1 MKKSTILVVAIILL
15 SVILSVM
22 MFSVCSN
29 LILKNKLLE
38 KYSDDQNYVALSGKI
53 VEVDGL
59 VVVIQCEELSEYIS
73 YEDDLCVY
81 YIHSKQIFDLKVG
94 DEIQFITVP
103 FHFYNGHQLPIVEL
117 KTSESTLL
125 EFADGKANLI
135 DWVNDTFGV
144 K

>member
-1 MKKSTILVVAIILL
+1 MKKSIILVVAVMLL
-15 SVILSVM
+15 FVM
-22 MFSVCSN
+22 MFSGCSD

-59 VVVIQCEELSEYIS
+59 VVVIQCEELSEYLS
-73 YEDDLCVY
+73 YEDDLCEY
-81 YIHSKQIFDLKVG
+81 YIHSKQILDLKVG

-117 KTSESTLL
+117 KTFESTLL
-125 EFADGKANLI
+125 EFVDGKANLI

>member
-1 MKKSTILVVAIILL
+1 MKKSTILVVAVIL
-15 SVILSVM
+15 LSVM
-22 MFSVCSN
+22 MFSGCSD

-59 VVVIQCEELSEYIS
+59 VVVIQCEELSEYLS
-73 YEDDLCVY
+73 YEDDLCEY
-81 YIHSKQIFDLKVG
+81 YIHSKQILDLKVG

>member
-1 MKKSTILVVAIILL
+1 MKKSTILVVAVIL
-15 SVILSVM
+15 LSVM
-22 MFSVCSN
+22 MFPVCSN

-59 VVVIQCEELSEYIS
+59 AVVIQCEELSEYLS
-73 YEDDLCVY
+73 YEDDSCEY
-81 YIHSKQIFDLKVG
+81 YIHSKQILDLKVG

>member
-1 MKKSTILVVAIILL
+1 MKKSTILVVAVIL
-15 SVILSVM
+15 LSVM
-22 MFSVCSN
+22 MFSGCSD

-59 VVVIQCEELSEYIS
+59 VVVIQCEELSEYLS
-73 YEDDLCVY
+73 YEDDLCEY
-81 YIHSKQIFDLKVG
+81 YIHSKQILDLKVG

-125 EFADGKANLI
+125 EFADGKDNLI
-135 DWVNDTFGV
+135 DWVNDTFDV

>member
-1 MKKSTILVVAIILL
+1 MKKSIILVVAVIL
-15 SVILSVM
+15 LSVM
-22 MFSVCSN
+22 MFSGCSD

-59 VVVIQCEELSEYIS
+59 AVVIQCEELSEYLS
-73 YEDDLCVY
+73 YEDDLCEY
-81 YIHSKQIFDLKVG
+81 YIHSKQILDLKVG

>member
-1 MKKSTILVVAIILL
+1 MKKSIILVVAVMLL
-15 SVILSVM
+15 FVM
-22 MFSVCSN
+22 MFSGCSD

-59 VVVIQCEELSEYIS
+59 VVVIQCEELSEYLS
-73 YEDDLCVY
+73 YEDDLCEY
-81 YIHSKQIFDLKVG
+81 YIHSKQILDLKVG

>member
-15 SVILSVM
+15 SVILSVI

-73 YEDDLCVY
+73 YEDDLCEY
-81 YIHSKQIFDLKVG
+81 YIHSKQILDLKVG

-135 DWVNDTFGV
+135 DWVNDTFGI

>member
-1 MKKSTILVVAIILL
+1 MKKSTILVVAVIL
-15 SVILSVM
+15 LSVM
-22 MFSVCSN
+22 MFSGCSD
-29 LILKNKLLE
+29 LILKNKLLQ

-59 VVVIQCEELSEYIS
+59 VVVIQCEELSEYLS
-73 YEDDLCVY
+73 YEDDLCEY
-81 YIHSKQIFDLKVG
+81 YIHSKQILDLKVG

>member
-15 SVILSVM
+15 SVMMLSG
-22 MFSVCSN
+22 CSD

-59 VVVIQCEELSEYIS
+59 AVVIQCEELSEYLS
-73 YEDDLCVY
+73 YEDDLCEY
-81 YIHSKQIFDLKVG
+81 YIHSKQILDLKVG
-94 DEIQFITVP
+94 DEIQFITAP

-117 KTSESTLL
+117 RTSESTLL
-125 EFADGKANLI
+125 EFADGKTNLI

>member
-1 MKKSTILVVAIILL
+1 MKKSTILVVAVIL
-15 SVILSVM
+15 LSVM
-22 MFSVCSN
+22 MFSGCSD

-59 VVVIQCEELSEYIS
+59 VVVIQCEELSEYLS
-73 YEDDLCVY
+73 YEDDLCEY
-81 YIHSKQIFDLKVG
+81 YIHSKQILDLKVG

-103 FHFYNGHQLPIVEL
+103 FHFYNGHKLPIVEL

>member
-1 MKKSTILVVAIILL
+1 MKKSTILVVAVIL
-15 SVILSVM
+15 LSVM
-22 MFSVCSN
+22 MFSGCSD

-59 VVVIQCEELSEYIS
+59 VVVIQCEELSEYLS
-73 YEDDLCVY
+73 YEDDLCEY

>member
-1 MKKSTILVVAIILL
+1 MKKSTILVVAVIL
-15 SVILSVM
+15 LSVM
-22 MFSVCSN
+22 MFSGCSD

-59 VVVIQCEELSEYIS
+59 VVVIQCEELSEYLS
-73 YEDDLCVY
+73 YEDDLCEY
-81 YIHSKQIFDLKVG
+81 YIHSKQILDLKVG

-117 KTSESTLL
+117 KTFESTLL

>member
-1 MKKSTILVVAIILL
+1 MKKSTILVVAVMLL
-15 SVILSVM
+15 FVM
-22 MFSVCSN
+22 IFSGCSD
-29 LILKNKLLE
+29 LILKNKLLQ

-59 VVVIQCEELSEYIS
+59 VVVIQCEELREYLS
-73 YEDDLCVY
+73 YEDDLCEY
-81 YIHSKQIFDLKVG
+81 YIHSKQILDLKVG

>member
-1 MKKSTILVVAIILL
+1 MKKSTILVVAVIL
-15 SVILSVM
+15 LSVM
-22 MFSVCSN
+22 MFSGCSD
-29 LILKNKLLE
+29 LIQKNKLLE

-59 VVVIQCEELSEYIS
+59 VVVIQCEELSEYLS
-73 YEDDLCVY
+73 YEDDLCEY
-81 YIHSKQIFDLKVG
+81 YIYSKQILDLKVG

-103 FHFYNGHQLPIVEL
+103 FHFYNGHKLPIVEL

>member
-1 MKKSTILVVAIILL
+1 MKKSTILVVAVIL
-15 SVILSVM
+15 LSVM
-22 MFSVCSN
+22 MFFGCSD

-59 VVVIQCEELSEYIS
+59 VVVIQCEELSEYLS
-73 YEDDLCVY
+73 YEDDLCEY
-81 YIHSKQIFDLKVG
+81 YIHSKQILDLKVG

-103 FHFYNGHQLPIVEL
+103 FHFYNGHKLPIVEL

-135 DWVNDTFGV
+135 DWVIDTFGV

>member
-1 MKKSTILVVAIILL
+1 MKKSTILVVAVIL
-15 SVILSVM
+15 LSVM
-22 MFSVCSN
+22 MFSGCSD
-29 LILKNKLLE
+29 LILKNKLLQ

-59 VVVIQCEELSEYIS
+59 VVVIQCEELSEYLS
-73 YEDDLCVY
+73 YEDDLCEY
-81 YIHSKQIFDLKVG
+81 YIYSKQILDLKVG

-103 FHFYNGHQLPIVEL
+103 FHFYNGHKLPIVEL